1 MLLERLALATKYR
14 IPGPREVAAS
24 AISME
29 SLRLSDEQL
38 AAFREAVIA
47 MQEDTLE
54 AFATSAVAVKQFSES
69 FKTLGEAIAGAV
81 AAMELMSWPG
91 WRRKGLAY
99 HGGERERRRGH
110 GGRLPKLRRGER
122 VRPVWLAERRLR

>member
-1 MLLERLALATKYR
+1 VLAFFWE
-14 IPGPREVAAS
+14 G
-24 AISME
+24 
-29 SLRLSDEQL
+29 
-38 AAFREAVIA
+38 VIA
-47 MQEDTLE
+47 MQTDMLE
-54 AFATSAVAVKQFSES
+54 SFGRAVVAAKQFSEG
-69 FKTLGEAIAGAV
+69 FKTLGEAITSAV
-81 AAMELMSWPG
+81 AAMGLMSWPG

>member
-1 MLLERLALATKYR
+1 VNAIDYR
-14 IPGPREVAAS
+14 YRVPGPREVAAPT

-29 SLRLSDEQL
+29 PPRLSDEQL
-38 AAFREAVIA
+38 AVFREAVIA
-47 MQEDTLE
+47 MQTDMLE
-54 AFATSAVAVKQFSES
+54 SFARAVVAAKQFSES
-69 FKTLGEAIAGAV
+69 FKTLGEAITSAV